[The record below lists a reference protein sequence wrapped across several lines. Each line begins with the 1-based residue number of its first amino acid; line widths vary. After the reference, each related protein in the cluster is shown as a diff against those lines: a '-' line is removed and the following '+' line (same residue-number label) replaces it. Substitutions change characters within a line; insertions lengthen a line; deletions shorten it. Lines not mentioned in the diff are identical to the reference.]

1 MALNIKPFYP
11 RSHPVIEIG
20 PGSEFQL
27 LHANQV
33 KQSSVAVDDR
43 QAKGQ
48 LSSQHKEQIKNL
60 SKEYYKKLLNV
71 LD

>member
-11 RSHPVIEIG
+11 RTHPVIETG
-20 PGSEFQL
+20 PVDKFQL

-33 KQSSVAVDDR
+33 EDSTVSVDVGKSD
-43 QAKGQ
+43 GEF
-48 LSSQHKEQIKNL
+48 SSQQKAYIKNL
-60 SKEYYKKLLNV
+60 SKEYYKKLLNI